1 MKRTFILAHQQARD
15 NVSRF
20 AQEAAQGIV
29 VTFAEPTRN
38 HEQNAK
44 LWACLSDVANQVEW
58 YGRKLSPEDWKH
70 LFSSSLKKL
79 EVVPNIEGSGFVALG
94 LSTSKMTKREMS
106 DLIEL
111 IHAFGAE
118 RGVKFNDAKD
128 QAPA

>member
-29 VTFAEPTRN
+29 VTFAEPTRSG
-38 HEQNAK
+38 EQNAK

-79 EVVPNIEGSGFVALG
+79 EVVPNLESTGFVALG

-118 RGVKFNDAKD
+118 RGVIFGDVNG
-128 QAPA
+128 